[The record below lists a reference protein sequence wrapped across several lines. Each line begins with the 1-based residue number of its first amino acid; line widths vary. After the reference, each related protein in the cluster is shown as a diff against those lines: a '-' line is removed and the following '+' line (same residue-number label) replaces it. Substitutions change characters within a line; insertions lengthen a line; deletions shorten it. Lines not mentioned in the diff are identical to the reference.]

1 LGFLTADFSIC
12 QDRINQKLIN
22 FTNRIIAMT
31 DSEIISSLKNDD
43 PSGVKY
49 LYGHIYVGLCI
60 YALRFTRDK
69 ANAEEMV
76 QTAFLKIWENRKTIE
91 IKESITAYLFRAV
104 RNNCLNFLKHG
115 QMVNRHNE
123 NLARHF
129 AALEENLM
137 LSQETGYSIVIA
149 KELEAKI
156 SEAVENLPGQCR
168 EIFRMSRYEGL
179 KHHEIAEIKGVTLNT
194 VQKQISI
201 ALDKIKASLT
211 SYGPEISI

>member
-1 LGFLTADFSIC
+1 
-12 QDRINQKLIN
+12 
-22 FTNRIIAMT
+22 MT

-91 IKESITAYLFRAV
+91 IKESFTAYLFRAV

-129 AALEENLM
+129 AALEESLM